1 MADNALADSASVRAA
16 AEAALGLHE
25 PQFSAEDIRQLL
37 IQLVNELDLADSVT
51 FVPDTSVAAGQEPDD
66 HGLVGIEV
74 TRSLP
79 TSKEGGGLEGVLWCR
94 PRSPDARAGV
104 EVLAAHAGAALA
116 MVARREDVE
125 RREHGMRRVA
135 ERLQDAMLPELP
147 DVAHT
152 RLTVEYRAA
161 GRETRVGGDFYDVFP
176 LPWGSVLVVV
186 GDVQG
191 KGIEAASRTLLV
203 TQTFRA
209 LALQGASL
217 EELLERADDQVR
229 YQDPEFMA
237 TVWCGLYQPATG
249 EMRFASL
256 GHPPAL
262 LLRAQTEPTRLE
274 LEGLPLGLRDLADE
288 PPETRSRRLAPR
300 DLLVLYTDGVVEASG
315 DLVSGQ
321 EHLMEVIGR
330 HREEPLQSLVAS
342 TLDELLA
349 EGGHTDDAAML
360 LLRRL

>member
-1 MADNALADSASVRAA
+1 MADNALASWDTLRAA

-25 PQFSAEDIRQLL
+25 PQSSPQDVTELL
-37 IQLVNELDLADSVT
+37 ARLVTDLDLADSVT
-51 FVPDTSVAAGQEPDD
+51 FTPETAM
-66 HGLVGIEV
+66 
-74 TRSLP
+74 TTP
-79 TSKEGGGLEGVLWCR
+79 TSPDEDDLVAVQVRRPRPVGEDRRTFEGVLWCR
-94 PRSPDARAGV
+94 PRSPDARAAI

-135 ERLQDAMLPELP
+135 ERLQDAMLPDLP
-147 DVAHT
+147 DLPHT

-161 GRETRVGGDFYDVFP
+161 GRETRVGGDFYDVFA
-176 LPWGSVLVVV
+176 LPSGSALIVV

-217 EELLERADDQVR
+217 EELLERADEQVR

-288 PPETRSRRLAPR
+288 PPETRSRKLEPR

-315 DLVSGQ
+315 DLVAGQ
-321 EHLMEVIGR
+321 EALMEAIAR
-330 HREEPLQSLVAS
+330 HREEPLQSLVTS

-349 EGGHTDDAAML
+349 DGGHADDAAML

>member
-1 MADNALADSASVRAA
+1 MVDNAVAASWSSLRAA
-16 AEAALGLHE
+16 AEAALSLHE
-25 PQFSAEDIRQLL
+25 PQLSARDVTELL
-37 IQLVNELDLADSVT
+37 TELVAELGLADSVS
-51 FVPDTSVAAGQEPDD
+51 FVPAGASPGAPSE
-66 HGLVGIEV
+66 HGLTAVEV
-74 TRSLP
+74 LRRVPASE
-79 TSKEGGGLEGVLWCR
+79 EGVAVEGVLWCR
-94 PRSPDARAGV
+94 PRSPDARAAV
-104 EVLAAHAGAALA
+104 EMLASHAGAALA

-147 DVAHT
+147 DLAHT

-176 LPWGSVLVVV
+176 LPGGSTLVVV
-186 GDVQG
+186 GDVMG
-191 KGIEAASRTLLV
+191 KGIEAASRTLLA

-209 LALQGASL
+209 LALQGATL
-217 EELLERADDQVR
+217 EQLLERADEQVR

-237 TVWCGLYQPATG
+237 TVWCGLYHPSTG
-249 EMRFASL
+249 EMEFASL

-262 LLRAQTEPTRLE
+262 LLRAHTEPTRLE
-274 LEGLPLGLRDLADE
+274 LEGLPLGLRDLAAQ

-315 DLVSGQ
+315 DFSSGQ
-321 EHLMEVIGR
+321 VELVEAIGR
-330 HREEPLQSLVAS
+330 HREEPLQSLVTS
-342 TLDELLA
+342 VLDELLP
-349 EGGHTDDAAML
+349 EGGHADDAAML

>member
-1 MADNALADSASVRAA
+1 MDATSVG
-16 AEAALGLHE
+16 EAALALHE
-25 PQFSAEDIRQLL
+25 VQLSAEEITRLL
-37 IQLVNELDLADSVT
+37 ERLVLDLELSDRAT
-51 FVPDTSVAAGQEPDD
+51 FVPAGTSAGAAPPSGADDLVAVEVDRPRAGASEAS
-66 HGLVGIEV
+66 IEG
-74 TRSLP
+74 R
-79 TSKEGGGLEGVLWCR
+79 LWCR
-94 PRSPDARAGV
+94 PHHPEAHRAV
-104 EVLAAHAGAALA
+104 EMLAAHAGAALA
-116 MVARREDVE
+116 VTARREDTE

-135 ERLQDAMLPELP
+135 ERLQDAMLPRLPELE
-147 DVAHT
+147 HT

-176 LPWGSVLVVV
+176 LPWGSALVVL
-186 GDVQG
+186 GDVMG

-209 LALQGASL
+209 LALQGFAL
-217 EELLERADDQVR
+217 EEILERADEQVR

-262 LLRAQTEPTRLE
+262 LLRAQAEATRLE
-274 LEGLPLGLRDLADE
+274 LEGLPLGLRDLAHE
-288 PPETRSRRLAPR
+288 APETRSRKLEPR
-300 DLLVLYTDGVVEASG
+300 DLLVLHTDGVVEGSG
-315 DLVSGQ
+315 DFQGGQ
-321 EHLMEVIGR
+321 QALMDAIGR
-330 HREEPLQSLVAS
+330 RREDPLQSIVTA

-349 EGGHTDDAAML
+349 GGGHADDAALL